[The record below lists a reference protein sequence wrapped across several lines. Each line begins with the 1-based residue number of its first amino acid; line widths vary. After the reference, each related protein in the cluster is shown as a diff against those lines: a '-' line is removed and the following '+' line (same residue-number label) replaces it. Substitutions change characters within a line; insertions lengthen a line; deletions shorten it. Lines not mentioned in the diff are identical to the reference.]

1 MPSRLG
7 LDHDVRKD
15 IYEGVD
21 NISLGDIKQFHGD
34 YMKGKAWNI
43 KVMGSKDK
51 ISMTDLAKYGKVV
64 PLSIKDI
71 FGYEVEKEKE
81 VRP

>member
-1 MPSRLG
+1 M
-7 LDHDVRKD
+7 RKD

-51 ISMTDLAKYGKVV
+51 ISMTDLAKYGKM
-64 PLSIKDI
+64 
-71 FGYEVEKEKE
+71 
-81 VRP
+81 